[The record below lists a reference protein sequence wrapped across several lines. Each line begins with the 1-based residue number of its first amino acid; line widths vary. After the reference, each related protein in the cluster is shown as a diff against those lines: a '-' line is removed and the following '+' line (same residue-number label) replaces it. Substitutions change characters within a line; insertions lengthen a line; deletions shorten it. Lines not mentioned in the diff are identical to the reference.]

1 MATEEDQV
9 IRYSKL
15 GNNGLVLS
23 LRISNFKFRIS
34 LVCSLVAS
42 LLLVICWSC
51 VSRGPVLKEGDRVT
65 IAGNGIGIAGILYRP
80 DKSTG
85 SAPGIIV
92 LHGWSQ
98 YDTNGAETVAI
109 PAWLFSREGYVALA
123 LSLRGWPDTGGKDD
137 CGGKQP
143 HDVAAAINWLSR
155 QPGVNPGKIG
165 LVGFSQGGQVAL
177 LAAALTD
184 KVKAV
189 VAYFPVTDIDR
200 WAKTSDNSGVS
211 EGYIPE
217 VCIRGSE
224 SKSKSPVYVAG
235 KIGAAVLLVHGDQDK
250 LVPMEQSM
258 EMAKAL
264 MSRTKKVQ
272 LYIVRGGTHL
282 TRAGDD
288 GWQEAWDLTKKFLQQ
303 ELMSP

>member
-1 MATEEDQV
+1 
-9 IRYSKL
+9 
-15 GNNGLVLS
+15 LVVS
-23 LRISNFKFRIS
+23 LRNSNFKFQIS
-34 LVCSLVAS
+34 LAWSLIAL
-42 LLLVICWSC
+42 LLLVICGSC
-51 VSRGPVLKEGDRVT
+51 VNREPVLKEGERVT
-65 IAGNGIGIAGILYRP
+65 IPGNDIDIAGILYRP

-109 PAWLFSREGYVALA
+109 PAWLFSKEGYVALA

-143 HDVAAAINWLSR
+143 YDVVATINWLAR
-155 QPGVNPGKIG
+155 QPGVNPRQIG

-200 WAKTSDNSGVS
+200 WAKTSDNSGVR
-211 EGYIPE
+211 EGYIPD
-217 VCIRGSE
+217 VCIRGSG

-235 KIGAAVLLVHGDQDK
+235 KIGAAVLFVHGDKDK
-250 LVPMEQSM
+250 LVPMEQSVT
-258 EMAKAL
+258 MAKTL
-264 MSRTKKVQ
+264 LSSGKDVQ

-288 GWQEAWDLTKKFLQQ
+288 GWQEAWDLTKKFLKQK
-303 ELMSP
+303 LG

>member
-1 MATEEDQV
+1 MRKSPKEISGWGSE
-9 IRYSKL
+9 
-15 GNNGLVLS
+15 GLVL
-23 LRISNFKFRIS
+23 LRRIPNSKFQIS
-34 LVCSLVAS
+34 LLWSLIAS

-51 VSRGPVLKEGDRVT
+51 VSRGPVLKEGEPVT
-65 IAGNGIGIAGILYRP
+65 IPGNGIDIAGILYRP

-85 SAPGIIV
+85 SASGIIV

-98 YDTNGAETVAI
+98 YDTNGAEIVAI
-109 PAWLFSREGYVALA
+109 PAWLFSKEGYVALA
-123 LSLRGWPDTGGKDD
+123 LSLRGWPDTGGEDD

-143 HDVAAAINWLSR
+143 FDVVAAINWLAR
-155 QPGVNPGKIG
+155 QPGVNPRQIG

-177 LAAALTD
+177 LAAALTE

-200 WAKTSDNSGVS
+200 WAKTSDKSGVR
-211 EGYIPE
+211 EGYIPD

-224 SKSKSPVYVAG
+224 SKSPVYVAG
-235 KIGAAVLLVHGDQDK
+235 KIDAAVLFVHGDQDK
-250 LVPMEQSM
+250 LVPMEQSVT
-258 EMAKAL
+258 MAKTL
-264 MSRTKKVQ
+264 LNSGKDVQ

-288 GWQEAWDLTKKFLQQ
+288 GWQEAWDLTKKFLKQK
-303 ELMSP
+303 LG